1 MIVRCFKYE
10 PNSELIFNEQPHLD
24 NYFIKLKQDKDV
36 LVIHIMDNSA
46 NEPNINLIEEFIRK
60 INIKKV
66 VIDFTMVECYIE
78 KSVVEELETRLVGFT
93 LRILTVNIVNNE
105 YKSHIFFPTHAFQLL
120 HKFDE
125 LIDPVFEI
133 QTKILATKKRLKKY
147 LFLNHHLRTER
158 FKIFE
163 SLYKNNNL
171 NDGLVSFNWTLEHKE
186 FVPSQYSVSMD
197 DLEYIKNS
205 DAYSILPIE
214 LDGSNEI
221 SRTFDNNIIGIQNP
235 VYFSP
240 PNTNITHYFNV
251 YFEIITEGFSSSTPF
266 HPYVD
271 RTNLLHYSEKIYKP
285 LLFGVPFCFWGPEN
299 TLEEFKKYLGFKFD
313 CPLYYSN
320 VGYDLNQF
328 CDRVNQL
335 SNLSYK
341 ELHTL
346 YYQYIDDIKHNQ
358 QTLINY
364 LKNITI

>member
-10 PNSELIFNEQPHLD
+10 PNSELVFNEQPHLD

-36 LVIHIMDNSA
+36 LVIHIMDNSVDL
-46 NEPNINLIEEFIRK
+46 NINAIAEFIRK

-66 VIDFTMVECYIE
+66 VIDFTAVECYVE
-78 KSVVEELETRLVGFT
+78 KNVIAKFEAELRKFT
-93 LRILTVNIVNNE
+93 LRILTVNILNNE
-105 YKSHIFFPTHAFQLL
+105 FKSHIFFPIHAFQLVDT
-120 HKFDE
+120 FRG
-125 LIDPVFEI
+125 LIDYTFEI
-133 QTKILATKKRLKKY
+133 QSRVLPTKKRLKKY

-186 FVPSQYSVSMD
+186 FVASQYSVSMD

-205 DAYSILPIE
+205 DAYSILPVE

-285 LLFGVPFCFWGPEN
+285 ILFGVPFCFWGPEN
-299 TLEEFKKYLGFKFD
+299 TLEEFKQKFGFRFD
-313 CPLYYSN
+313 CPLYYCN

-328 CDRVNQL
+328 CDKVNEL
-335 SNLSYK
+335 ANLPYE
-341 ELHTL
+341 ELHKI

>member
-1 MIVRCFKYE
+1 MIRYFKLQRG
-10 PNSELIFNEQPHLD
+10 LIGLEFIEESDTQ
-24 NYFIKLKQDKDV
+24 NYHIKIVPKDDIF
-36 LVIHIMDNSA
+36 VIHMMDN
-46 NEPNINLIEEFIRK
+46 NPYPNINLIIDFVNK
-60 INIKKV
+60 YNPKKLI
-66 VIDFTMVECYIE
+66 IDFTIVENYIE
-78 KSVVEELETRLVGFT
+78 NKVVEDFEDKIKNVELK
-93 LRILTVNIVNNE
+93 ILTVNITNNKF
-105 YKSHIFFPTHAFQLL
+105 KSHIFFPTHAFQLL
-120 HKFDE
+120 DTFGG
-125 LIDPVFEI
+125 LIDPTFQI
-133 QTKILATKKRLKKY
+133 QTRVLATKKRLKKY
-147 LFLNHHLRTER
+147 LFLNHHIRTER

-163 SLYKNNNL
+163 SLYKNDNL
-171 NDGLVSFNWTLEHKE
+171 NDGLVSFNWTLENE
-186 FVPSQYSVSMD
+186 RFVPENYLVSED

-205 DAYSILPIE
+205 EAYNILPLE
-214 LDGSNEI
+214 LDGNNEI
-221 SRTFDNNIIGIQNP
+221 QPVFSNDIIGIQNP

-251 YFEIITEGFSSSTPF
+251 YFEIITEGFSSNTPF
-266 HPYVD
+266 HSYVD

-328 CDRVNQL
+328 CDKVNEL
-335 SNLSYK
+335 SKLSYN

-358 QTLINY
+358 QTLIKY

>member
-10 PNSELIFNEQPHLD
+10 PNSELVFNEQPHLD

-186 FVPSQYSVSMD
+186 FVASQYSVSMD

-205 DAYSILPIE
+205 DAYSILPVE

-251 YFEIITEGFSSSTPF
+251 YFEIITEGF
-266 HPYVD
+266 
-271 RTNLLHYSEKIYKP
+271 
-285 LLFGVPFCFWGPEN
+285 WGPEN
-299 TLEEFKKYLGFKFD
+299 TLEEFKQKFGFRFD
-313 CPLYYSN
+313 CPLYYCN

-328 CDRVNQL
+328 CDKVNEL
-335 SNLSYK
+335 ANLPYE
-341 ELHTL
+341 ELHKI

>member
-10 PNSELIFNEQPHLD
+10 PNSELVFNEQSHLD
-24 NYFIKLKQDKDV
+24 NYHIKLKEDEDV

-46 NEPNINLIEEFIRK
+46 NPNINLIEEFVRK
-60 INIKKV
+60 ININKV
-66 VIDFTMVECYIE
+66 VVDFTSVECYIQ
-78 KSVVEELETRLVGFT
+78 KSVVEQLETRLVDFT
-93 LRILTVNIVNNE
+93 IRILTVNIVNNE

-120 HKFDE
+120 DTFDG
-125 LIDPVFEI
+125 LIDPTFQI
-133 QTKILATKKRLKKY
+133 QTKVLATKKRLKKY

-163 SLYKNNNL
+163 SLYKNDNL
-171 NDGLVSFNWTLEHKE
+171 KDGLVSFNWTLENERFIAEH
-186 FVPSQYSVSMD
+186 YSVSND

-214 LDGSNEI
+214 LDGSNDIPPTFKNEI
-221 SRTFDNNIIGIQNP
+221 TGIQNP

-251 YFEIITEGFSSSTPF
+251 YFEIITEGFSSNTPF
-266 HPYVD
+266 HSYVD

-328 CDRVNQL
+328 CDKVNQL

-364 LKNITI
+364 LKNIRI